1 MKEIREIEETL
12 RCRLGF
18 LCALFLALGLGLV
31 VWL

>member
-1 MKEIREIEETL
+1 MKEIRDLEE
-12 RCRLGF
+12 RIHCRLGF